1 MKTELESTQTD
12 SKRLREE
19 MNILKNTVQQVIFC
33 ENVNSLSINKSLSR
47 CFWKKVPFWEIFN
60 RQIGHLGIKI
70 RGLEWK
76 FWEFYMILEYF
87 SLGKGLFT
95 GRWWMRGKIP
105 DQWPNLRLILH
116 TWKRRKYISKR
127 GTRFDI
133 IEVITC
139 VHIFITLTVE
149 SFYVHYCKNCGIYF
163 AYYNHYLFSLRASPF
178 VRVPVCNTI
187 QCMMSTFRTF
197 NLNIQRDLFSTIFSR
212 GQ

>member
-33 ENVNSLSINKSLSR
+33 ENVNNLSINKGLSR
-47 CFWKKVPFWEIFN
+47 CFGKKVPFWEIFN
-60 RQIGHLGIKI
+60 RRIGHLGIKI

-116 TWKRRKYISKR
+116 TPGSEGNTYPRYDR
-127 GTRFDI
+127 GYHLRSYF
-133 IEVITC
+133 
-139 VHIFITLTVE
+139 HIF
-149 SFYVHYCKNCGIYF
+149 
-163 AYYNHYLFSLRASPF
+163 
-178 VRVPVCNTI
+178 VRGELLCP
-187 QCMMSTFRTF
+187 
-197 NLNIQRDLFSTIFSR
+197 LL
-212 GQ
+212 